1 MIIRR
6 MKQED
11 AGAAAVLEKMYFSV
25 PWSEQSLREAAA
37 REGNIYVVAEENGE
51 ILGYAGA
58 WGVFGEADITN
69 VCVREDS
76 RKKGIGEKLLRFLMQ
91 EGSKEDIGTFFL
103 EVRES
108 NSGAIALYEKIG
120 FRRVGIR
127 KNFYE
132 KPVENG
138 IVMSYLQ

>member
-11 AGAAAVLEKMYFSV
+11 AVEVAVLEKINFSL
-25 PWSEQSLREAAA
+25 PWSEQSFREAAA
-37 REGNIYVVAEENGE
+37 RNENIYVVAEENEE

-58 WGVFGEADITN
+58 WGVFSEADITN
-69 VCVREDS
+69 VCVKAES
-76 RKKGIGEKLLRFLMQ
+76 RGRGIGTKLLRFLME
-91 EGSKEDIGTFFL
+91 EGKKENIKIFFL

-108 NSGAIALYEKIG
+108 NAAAIALYKKIG
-120 FRRVGIR
+120 FYKVGIR

>member
-6 MKQED
+6 MCQED
-11 AGAAAVLEKMYFSV
+11 AEAVAVLEKMNFSV
-25 PWSEQSLREAAA
+25 PWSKQSIREAAA
-37 REGNIYVVAEENGE
+37 REDNIYVVAEEDGE

-69 VCVREDS
+69 VCVRTES
-76 RKKGIGEKLLRFLMQ
+76 RKKGIGTKLMHFLME
-91 EGSKEDIGTFFL
+91 EGKKRNIRTFFL

-108 NSGAIALYEKIG
+108 NAAAILLYEKIG
-120 FRRVGIR
+120 FQKVGVRR
-127 KNFYE
+127 NFYE